1 MTDTQPSAAIF
12 PDLIRLID
20 DARKNALRKVNEE
33 LIMLYYHVGEYIGRE
48 SAAHGYGDAYVDEIA
63 RFITAQYPDLKGF
76 TRRGL
81 YRMRQF
87 YETYKDDEIVSSLLT
102 HLSWTNH
109 LKIMAR
115 AKTPDELHFYINLC
129 IKEHYS
135 TRELDR
141 QLDSSYY
148 ERAMLSAKA
157 LAPVPVEKHIKEQFL
172 DKYVLDFLN
181 LPRQYSEV
189 AFRKAIIQN
198 LKDFL
203 LEIGRG
209 FTFIGE
215 EYRVQVGGDDFYI
228 DLLFYHR
235 DLQCLVAFELKIGA
249 FKPEYVGKMNFYLE
263 ALDREYKKEHEKPS
277 VGIILCADK
286 DDEIVEFA
294 MSRSLS
300 PVLVAEYTA
309 KLPDKKL
316 LRQKLRELTQLA
328 EQEV

>member
-1 MTDTQPSAAIF
+1 MTNPPPTATF
-12 PDLIRLID
+12 PDLIRLIE
-20 DARKNALRKVNEE
+20 DARQNALRKVNEE
-33 LIMLYYHVGEYIGRE
+33 LIMLYYHVGEYISRE

-63 RFITAQYPDLKGF
+63 RFIAAQYPDLKGF

-102 HLSWTNH
+102 QLSWTNH
-109 LKIMAR
+109 LKILAR
-115 AKTPDELHFYINLC
+115 AKTPEERHFYINLC

-141 QLDSSYY
+141 QLESSYY
-148 ERAMLSAKA
+148 ERAMLSATA
-157 LAPVPVEKHIKEQFL
+157 LAPVPVEKYVKEQFL
-172 DKYVLDFLN
+172 DNYVLDFLN
-181 LPRQYSEV
+181 LPRQYSETD
-189 AFRKAIIQN
+189 FRKGITQN

-215 EYRVQVGGDDFYI
+215 EYRVQVGGGDFYI

-263 ALDREYKKEHEKPS
+263 ALDREYRKEHENPS

-286 DDEIVEFA
+286 DDEIVEFT

-316 LRQKLRELTQLA
+316 LQQKLRELTQLA
-328 EQEV
+328 EQEL

>member
-1 MTDTQPSAAIF
+1 MTNPPPAAAF
-12 PDLIRLID
+12 PDLIRLIE
-20 DARKNALRKVNEE
+20 DARQNALRKVNEE
-33 LIMLYYHVGEYIGRE
+33 LIMLYYHVGEYISRE
-48 SAAHGYGDAYVDEIA
+48 SAAHGYGDTYVDEIA
-63 RFITAQYPDLKGF
+63 RFIVAQYPDLKGF

-102 HLSWTNH
+102 QLSWTNH
-109 LKIMAR
+109 LKILAR
-115 AKTPDELHFYINLC
+115 AKAPEERHFYINLC

-141 QLDSSYY
+141 QLESSYY
-148 ERAMLSAKA
+148 ERAMLSAEA
-157 LAPVPVEKHIKEQFL
+157 LAPVPVEKHVKEQFL
-172 DKYVLDFLN
+172 DKYVLDL
-181 LPRQYSEV
+181 QY
-189 AFRKAIIQN
+189 
-198 LKDFL
+198 
-203 LEIGRG
+203 
-209 FTFIGE
+209 
-215 EYRVQVGGDDFYI
+215 
-228 DLLFYHR
+228 
-235 DLQCLVAFELKIGA
+235 LVAFELKIGA

-263 ALDREYKKEHEKPS
+263 ALDREYKKGHENPS

-316 LRQKLRELTQLA
+316 LQQKLHELTHLA
-328 EQEV
+328 EQEL